1 MGFNSGFKGLRKKSE
16 CVKCLVIMAQDRVQ
30 WRVSVFAANL
40 PFLLLESYFTLVNQ
54 NYLPQLDR
62 NGMLALPKRVVSAS
76 V

>member
-1 MGFNSGFKGLRKKSE
+1 
-16 CVKCLVIMAQDRVQ
+16 
-30 WRVSVFAANL
+30 VFAVNL